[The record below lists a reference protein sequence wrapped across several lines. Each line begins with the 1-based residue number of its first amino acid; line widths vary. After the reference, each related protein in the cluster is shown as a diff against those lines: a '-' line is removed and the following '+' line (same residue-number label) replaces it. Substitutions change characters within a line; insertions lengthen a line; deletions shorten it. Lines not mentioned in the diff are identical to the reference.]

1 MSIGRYHA
9 IPTQDTNPWVYQ
21 ISRILMTIG
30 IHVEITMDLI
40 ASDSHVEIDIPRC
53 VILSG

>member
-1 MSIGRYHA
+1 MSIGRYHD
-9 IPTQDTNPWVYQ
+9 IHTQDTNPWVYQ